1 MYVVILCFFFSHF
14 VFILEVEAPELR
26 EGDHGVQVQGQVVH
40 VQVHVPL
47 PLRHAAQRDA
57 RLGEASI
64 QVIQG
69 VELVQEHV
77 LQAGA
82 QLYQGDGSGSGT
94 EVGGQEVIL

>member
-1 MYVVILCFFFSHF
+1 MYDVIFFSVFSHF

-57 RLGEASI
+57 RLGKASV
-64 QVIQG
+64 QVIQR

-82 QLYQGDGSGSGT
+82 QLYQGDGS
-94 EVGGQEVIL
+94 

>member
-1 MYVVILCFFFSHF
+1 MYVVIFFSVFSYF

-57 RLGEASI
+57 RLSEASI

-77 LQAGA
+77 LQACP
-82 QLYQGDGSGSGT
+82 QLYQRDSS
-94 EVGGQEVIL
+94 